1 MTTESPISRPD
12 LEARLREGSA
22 QLDLGLDDARIT
34 RLLDYLALLVRWNQ
48 AYNLTAVRDPAAMVS
63 RHLLDSLV
71 ILPHVTAAAI
81 ADLGTGPG
89 LPGIPLAIARPGL
102 AVRLV
107 ESNGKKVRFL
117 REVVRRLDLATVEVV
132 EARAETGPADGARVG
147 QVVSRAL
154 AALPLL
160 CRLAA
165 PWLAPDG
172 RLLAQKGPGWHEE
185 MAGLPGGWQV
195 VDRHELLVPGLEA
208 RRHLV
213 ILRGPESDPVRP
225 TSP

>member
-1 MTTESPISRPD
+1 MTTSSAISRSD
-12 LEARLREGSA
+12 LEARLREGLG
-22 QLDLGLDDARIT
+22 QLGLALDDAGVT
-34 RLLDYLALLVRWNQ
+34 RLLDYLALLVRWNK

-71 ILPHVTAAAI
+71 VLPHVTAPAI

-117 REVVRRLDLATVEVV
+117 REAVQRLDLATVEVV
-132 EARAETGPADGARVG
+132 EARAETGPSDGARVS

-172 RLLAQKGPGWHEE
+172 RLLALKGPGWQEE
-185 MAGLPGGWQV
+185 LVGMPGGWQV
-195 VDRHELLVPGLEA
+195 IDSHGLLVPGLEA

-213 ILRGPESDPVRP
+213 ILRGPEPDPVRP
-225 TSP
+225 TPP

>member
-1 MTTESPISRPD
+1 MTTESPIPHSD
-12 LEARLREGSA
+12 LEDRLREGLG
-22 QLDLGLDDARIT
+22 QLGLGLDDLAIA

-48 AYNLTAVRDPAAMVS
+48 AYNLTAVRDPTAMVS

-71 ILPHVTAAAI
+71 VLPHVTAPAI

-107 ESNGKKVRFL
+107 ESNGKKVRFM
-117 REVVRRLDLATVEVV
+117 REAVRRLDLAAVEVV
-132 EARAETGPADGARVG
+132 EARAETGPADAARVG

-160 CRLAA
+160 CRLAT

-172 RLLAQKGPGWHEE
+172 RLLALKGPGWQDEA
-185 MAGLPGGWQV
+185 AGMPSGWQV
-195 VDRHELLVPGLEA
+195 VDSHELFVPGLEA